1 MLPKAPPTTSN
12 LNLVSFDFSNPAAV
26 QDMHD
31 GIPMADL
38 VESLDTRELDIGD
51 GEDIDYDG
59 NTLGV
64 VCQVLRDQFTVTS
77 FRSCEHFPPKKCL
90 TCCCKPRKQAV
101 Q

>member
-1 MLPKAPPTTSN
+1 MLPQAPPTTSN
-12 LNLVSFDFSNPAAV
+12 LNLVSFDFSDPAAL

-59 NTLGV
+59 NALGV
-64 VCQVLRDQFTVTS
+64 VCQVPGDGGSVT
-77 FRSCEHFPPKKCL
+77 
-90 TCCCKPRKQAV
+90 
-101 Q
+101 